1 MGKDERI
8 VLWDNSS
15 GELIPKPSV
24 SISSL
29 PNNSWQIAFNFHF
42 LTKQHQG
49 KQATKS
55 NVCPVICHPN
65 ILYIL
70 IQFKSFYRFAQG
82 YCGWLKVESREK
94 LLDVGT
100 HKICTQHITQD
111 FADLCYINVA
121 RCILHTN
128 KTYLNRHLHSFS
140 FVEKLYRD
148 TNIAHDNMYL
158 RRMWWCTTVRLFY
171 QFIVS
176 QLLQCIVVST
186 TPPPTDPTDW
196 YTMLLCLAA
205 LLLVLICYNTKEL
218 KCILYVFDFIG
229 HFSLSGFLQNKYG
242 LLIANLCYN

>member
-158 RRMWWCTTVRLFY
+158 RRMWWCTDR
-171 QFIVS
+171 QI
-176 QLLQCIVVST
+176 I
-186 TPPPTDPTDW
+186 
-196 YTMLLCLAA
+196 
-205 LLLVLICYNTKEL
+205 
-218 KCILYVFDFIG
+218 
-229 HFSLSGFLQNKYG
+229 
-242 LLIANLCYN
+242 

>member
-100 HKICTQHITQD
+100 HKICTHICMRCITINLPRSNRWEGYWPLRDITQRCCHGYAQQPSNCTMMQLSLSPNA
-111 FADLCYINVA
+111 FRCLRVEINNRETHLFNPLYLPLRSQ
-121 RCILHTN
+121 RCEWAINLIFLVRTWKHSSN
-128 KTYLNRHLHSFS
+128 KDST
-140 FVEKLYRD
+140 
-148 TNIAHDNMYL
+148 
-158 RRMWWCTTVRLFY
+158 
-171 QFIVS
+171 
-176 QLLQCIVVST
+176 LLQAIV
-186 TPPPTDPTDW
+186 
-196 YTMLLCLAA
+196 
-205 LLLVLICYNTKEL
+205 
-218 KCILYVFDFIG
+218 
-229 HFSLSGFLQNKYG
+229 
-242 LLIANLCYN
+242 